1 MLPIWEIRIL
11 FLIFSLLTITKST
24 KLLSGHK
31 KCGDPECETFMSRV
45 LAIKDYIGPDCRY
58 LNFKTGEEIIVYS
71 KLSRKRE
78 DLWAGSK
85 GAEFGYFPVDAVRI
99 EETFITKEV
108 ELPTKETDFLCI
120 DGGEYVFE
128 NEDSILN
135 HYDKENEY
143 IPPYSEEKDTKFE
156 MPEDEVLK
164 LGGISYPN
172 EYKEQFPDSHE
183 SDSKYKDL
191 HTLETTS
198 HGDTELRDRETRQDE
213 TTPEEDQISQTPQ
226 AVPTQSAWTVSGF
239 VGWLGLG
246 SNENEEAVRKIS
258 QKTEEVT
265 FRRRKIAITDDSGL
279 KKLNEDG
286 ETAPQGSSW
295 FKSTF
300 TDLMHLGSDKSELD
314 LLYKENDPEI
324 HDSSA
329 IAANAGHHGSSAAS
343 EGIKEH
349 SNSEQSESSWFDLEF
364 SDILPFRYAEENAGK
379 EKLAA
384 GGEVDQDEEQ
394 RPSEE
399 SSLIDDGLRKQTGR
413 LMPYEEQDKEKI
425 VQETPEQAAEP
436 TLYEGQVKEKYDQ
449 EAPGIHVRKTDSDV
463 QSADEHA
470 DVKDAASPSPLLGD
484 KRLKSPYAEQ
494 DSIPDNQ
501 VMENNKI
508 KAVTKESERTND
520 QSGWYESMYNSLIDY
535 NRVTSDNQPGHEY
548 VTVESPQ
555 ESAVDQLSYSIG
567 QGTAKEENHEGP
579 KNQKSLFSVSYFTSV
594 LNFQSFIFEGTNNAQ
609 HAHNNLKSSEESTQ
623 FKKSEEVL
631 HIGKEE
637 LLENQN
643 ITEKVPENRN
653 ADTTQGNVLLSS
665 LAVKCS
671 EESRR
676 KRQGEELAKDNT
688 PHPLSVKSIEL
699 EHQVSYGQCT
709 GKKLYGRPLDTQGH
723 SNIEDKNNVRNLE
736 AKQQS
741 SLELQKLADLAE
753 QKDYISETYSY
764 EKSILGEDEP
774 HDGKA
779 IRPDNVEQAL
789 FSEELNEHSDSF
801 SKSKNIPGEDKIPL
815 DEDKPVIQGSRE
827 FNTKDQNP
835 FLTEQHE
842 APELTYSVRRPPQ
855 QQYKAINKDSKS
867 SKCNVNKNNC
877 LVSKVLNGSSRTPVI
892 GYTDVMKGIQVSD
905 PVPHLH
911 SKKRINNNIRADN
924 VVDSHDEKKLPDVKN
939 IESVPSHAIQD
950 YFHINPSAEDEMN
963 QSVVTEV
970 GKNLFSQ
977 ESAKEQNHFSQHITE
992 LSEGKQGHNEQNTSS
1007 NQGPSPL
1014 SGEVFQS
1021 EKEISRD
1028 SSHILNYDSV
1038 AYGVQKKGFQGPQ
1051 VQIGEKGVEEEQN
1064 SKAIEEH
1071 LDSAQVSDAS
1081 LIDQQEQSVFPYP
1094 SSSGTFSKKSICSP
1108 QMCASLTHEKEDKEE
1123 LKGEQVSSSY
1133 LDCQSTNIMS
1143 LVPDKK
1149 CISQKGHDRKQ
1160 HLTAGLEVKK
1170 LRISAQHKKIDSI
1183 PNTEE
1188 TKPEYQKQIAYTT
1201 SEITDIKPEDSLA
1214 TTEFNSLPQKQYTVV
1229 GTSPA
1234 RENPVQHLEVRSD
1247 TSNLDNNINPSKHLS
1262 HHLQPVDD
1270 YMYPIP
1276 PHAKDGMDTQ
1286 HLAKDH
1292 HDETFAHDLI
1302 SPFPKNLNHA
1312 EKVAYSGHARDSQ
1325 EKGKTGKDSE
1335 KKLRCKNIDCTS
1347 DKTEKGGVG
1356 SNIFG
1361 KISRL
1366 LGEPFKNKDDE
1377 DSKKYEDSRNIIG
1390 TQIKTQRQEADVVRS
1405 DFEQDKGEVQ
1415 STKAIRYLDNFKIKD
1430 EGSQGPGER
1439 DSNIQGKS
1447 VASDSKNYNQ
1457 KYDRSANQETIV
1469 QNGQLTADTELDLK
1483 EATSFSGLQELYFK
1497 FVEESKRILEANMC
1511 ERHELQLL
1519 EQEFEK
1525 LRRDI
1530 TTFPCEDIRREMK
1543 DLLEHENKLNSGHE
1557 KCLKDKVNLLPEL
1570 QSLVLDIRNK
1580 CEIQKA
1586 ESGMTNNGKLPDDHP
1601 KEKHHLN
1608 LDKEPNSGQH
1618 TEANNVPPVNTE
1630 KKIHTSA
1637 KNSQHQPNS
1646 KRKLSENNLVTH
1658 NYTISNEREW
1668 LFQIILHLNDFCAII
1683 TSVFSVMAS
1692 TSKKVLA
1699 ALPENMKPGPD
1710 LYGFPWEMV
1719 ICGAV
1724 VAVFTILLLMCRS
1737 YQSIRSRLY
1746 VGREKQLASKV
1757 AELVE
1762 DKCKVLE
1769 KLSLCK
1775 KEYEELE
1782 NSLKDGSLLQGL
1794 ASTSSMK
1801 AAYEELSSSNSAL
1814 KSDIECLEKELKE
1827 EKSKRS
1833 EQDDL
1838 LIEIQR
1844 RMESLENEAKSIQMQ
1859 VAEAKST
1866 LKVYE
1871 INRERLKIS
1880 VQDAIAE
1887 NNQLHESEK
1896 QLLKEAE
1903 GQSEQLSELN
1913 EQAKMLE
1920 TSKAG
1925 MEETLKN
1932 KESQVKSL
1940 TECLLK
1946 MKDWSCTL
1954 DEHAAAEDNHWDND
1968 IKTETENGEHLDD
1981 QEKRTVKKL
1990 IYAAKLNA
1998 CLKSMESE
2006 VNQICSKLTDENKA
2020 KEELAERIENLQKE
2034 HVTLHSENTHFESEV
2049 QKLQQKLKVMTELY
2063 QENEMNL
2070 HRKLTVEEKDRLQ
2083 KEEKLSKVDETISH
2097 AAEEVNRY
2105 RQRAE
2110 ELEEELKKTVH
2121 SYENLVKSHEQKA
2134 HDNWLAAR
2142 AAERH
2147 LSDIREENAYNRQ
2160 KLTEAE
2166 FKFDRLEK
2174 DPYALD
2180 MPVRAFGREHS
2191 PYGPSPMGRPS
2202 SETRAFLSPPTL
2214 LEGPL
2219 RFSPVLP
2226 GGGGGRGSR
2235 GPGNAGMYEVS
2246 NERGELHSDRLS
2258 DPHRPPSDTGS
2269 LSPPW
2274 DRDHRIMPPPAG
2286 QLYNEQSLPRRPE
2299 RFYPSH
2305 PNSGRLSGPAELRS
2319 YSMPSYDKA
2328 DGQASENNSGT
2339 DLSGNGIRDHPND
2352 SNTLNASDQS
2362 HAPDNGG
2369 FGPGIVP
2376 PQLPLLRAPL
2386 MPMDPRGPFMRRG
2399 PPFPPVPPSGYGPRE
2414 YFPRDFAGL
2423 PRPLL
2428 PMRGPFPVRPY
2439 SQYPPPRAGFFP
2451 PLPPESRNE
2460 MPAELAHPS
2469 TASSAT
2475 PQESQQET

>member
-520 QSGWYESMYNSLIDY
+520 QS
-535 NRVTSDNQPGHEY
+535 
-548 VTVESPQ
+548 
-555 ESAVDQLSYSIG
+555 
-567 QGTAKEENHEGP
+567 
-579 KNQKSLFSVSYFTSV
+579 
-594 LNFQSFIFEGTNNAQ
+594 
-609 HAHNNLKSSEESTQ
+609 
-623 FKKSEEVL
+623 
-631 HIGKEE
+631 
-637 LLENQN
+637 
-643 ITEKVPENRN
+643 
-653 ADTTQGNVLLSS
+653 
-665 LAVKCS
+665 
-671 EESRR
+671 
-676 KRQGEELAKDNT
+676 
-688 PHPLSVKSIEL
+688 
-699 EHQVSYGQCT
+699 
-709 GKKLYGRPLDTQGH
+709 
-723 SNIEDKNNVRNLE
+723 
-736 AKQQS
+736 
-741 SLELQKLADLAE
+741 
-753 QKDYISETYSY
+753 
-764 EKSILGEDEP
+764 GEDEP

>member
-520 QSGWYESMYNSLIDY
+520 Q
-535 NRVTSDNQPGHEY
+535 
-548 VTVESPQ
+548 
-555 ESAVDQLSYSIG
+555 
-567 QGTAKEENHEGP
+567 
-579 KNQKSLFSVSYFTSV
+579 
-594 LNFQSFIFEGTNNAQ
+594 
-609 HAHNNLKSSEESTQ
+609 
-623 FKKSEEVL
+623 
-631 HIGKEE
+631 
-637 LLENQN
+637 
-643 ITEKVPENRN
+643 
-653 ADTTQGNVLLSS
+653 
-665 LAVKCS
+665 
-671 EESRR
+671 
-676 KRQGEELAKDNT
+676 
-688 PHPLSVKSIEL
+688 
-699 EHQVSYGQCT
+699 
-709 GKKLYGRPLDTQGH
+709 
-723 SNIEDKNNVRNLE
+723 
-736 AKQQS
+736 
-741 SLELQKLADLAE
+741 
-753 QKDYISETYSY
+753 
-764 EKSILGEDEP
+764 
-774 HDGKA
+774 
-779 IRPDNVEQAL
+779 
-789 FSEELNEHSDSF
+789 
-801 SKSKNIPGEDKIPL
+801 
-815 DEDKPVIQGSRE
+815 
-827 FNTKDQNP
+827 
-835 FLTEQHE
+835 
-842 APELTYSVRRPPQ
+842 
-855 QQYKAINKDSKS
+855 
-867 SKCNVNKNNC
+867 
-877 LVSKVLNGSSRTPVI
+877 
-892 GYTDVMKGIQVSD
+892 
-905 PVPHLH
+905 
-911 SKKRINNNIRADN
+911 
-924 VVDSHDEKKLPDVKN
+924 
-939 IESVPSHAIQD
+939 
-950 YFHINPSAEDEMN
+950 
-963 QSVVTEV
+963 
-970 GKNLFSQ
+970 
-977 ESAKEQNHFSQHITE
+977 
-992 LSEGKQGHNEQNTSS
+992 
-1007 NQGPSPL
+1007 
-1014 SGEVFQS
+1014 
-1021 EKEISRD
+1021 
-1028 SSHILNYDSV
+1028 
-1038 AYGVQKKGFQGPQ
+1038 
-1051 VQIGEKGVEEEQN
+1051 
-1064 SKAIEEH
+1064 
-1071 LDSAQVSDAS
+1071 
-1081 LIDQQEQSVFPYP
+1081 
-1094 SSSGTFSKKSICSP
+1094 
-1108 QMCASLTHEKEDKEE
+1108 
-1123 LKGEQVSSSY
+1123 
-1133 LDCQSTNIMS
+1133 
-1143 LVPDKK
+1143 
-1149 CISQKGHDRKQ
+1149 
-1160 HLTAGLEVKK
+1160 
-1170 LRISAQHKKIDSI
+1170 
-1183 PNTEE
+1183 
-1188 TKPEYQKQIAYTT
+1188 
-1201 SEITDIKPEDSLA
+1201 
-1214 TTEFNSLPQKQYTVV
+1214 
-1229 GTSPA
+1229 
-1234 RENPVQHLEVRSD
+1234 
-1247 TSNLDNNINPSKHLS
+1247 
-1262 HHLQPVDD
+1262 
-1270 YMYPIP
+1270 
-1276 PHAKDGMDTQ
+1276 
-1286 HLAKDH
+1286 
-1292 HDETFAHDLI
+1292 
-1302 SPFPKNLNHA
+1302 
-1312 EKVAYSGHARDSQ
+1312 
-1325 EKGKTGKDSE
+1325 
-1335 KKLRCKNIDCTS
+1335 
-1347 DKTEKGGVG
+1347 
-1356 SNIFG
+1356 
-1361 KISRL
+1361 
-1366 LGEPFKNKDDE
+1366 
-1377 DSKKYEDSRNIIG
+1377 
-1390 TQIKTQRQEADVVRS
+1390 
-1405 DFEQDKGEVQ
+1405 
-1415 STKAIRYLDNFKIKD
+1415 
-1430 EGSQGPGER
+1430 
-1439 DSNIQGKS
+1439 
-1447 VASDSKNYNQ
+1447 
-1457 KYDRSANQETIV
+1457 
-1469 QNGQLTADTELDLK
+1469 
-1483 EATSFSGLQELYFK
+1483 
-1497 FVEESKRILEANMC
+1497 
-1511 ERHELQLL
+1511 
-1519 EQEFEK
+1519 
-1525 LRRDI
+1525 
-1530 TTFPCEDIRREMK
+1530 
-1543 DLLEHENKLNSGHE
+1543 
-1557 KCLKDKVNLLPEL
+1557 
-1570 QSLVLDIRNK
+1570 
-1580 CEIQKA
+1580 
-1586 ESGMTNNGKLPDDHP
+1586 SGMTNNGKLPDDHP

>member
-1 MLPIWEIRIL
+1 MLLIWDIRIL

-31 KCGDPECETFMSRV
+31 KCGDPECETLMSRV

-58 LNFKTGEEIIVYS
+58 LNFRTGEEIMVYS

-85 GAEFGYFPVDAVRI
+85 GADFGYFPVHAVRI
-99 EETFITKEV
+99 EETFTKKEV
-108 ELPTKETDFLCI
+108 ELPTKETDFLCL
-120 DGGEYVFE
+120 DEGEYVFE

-143 IPPYSEEKDTKFE
+143 IPPYSYEKDTKLE

-164 LGGISYPN
+164 LGGTSYPN
-172 EYKEQFPDSHE
+172 EYKEQFPDSQE

-191 HTLETTS
+191 HTLETAS
-198 HGDTELRDRETRQDE
+198 RGDTELRDGETRQDE
-213 TTPEEDQISQTPQ
+213 TTPEEDHFSQTPQ
-226 AVPTQSAWTVSGF
+226 AVPTQSVWTVSGF

-246 SNENEEAVRKIS
+246 SNENEEVVRKIS

-265 FRRRKIAITDDSGL
+265 FRRRKIAITDDSGF
-279 KKLNEDG
+279 KKLNEEG

-300 TDLMHLGSDKSELD
+300 TNLMHLGSDNSELD

-324 HDSSA
+324 HDSCTT
-329 IAANAGHHGSSAAS
+329 AGTPGNHGSSTAS
-343 EGIKEH
+343 EGIKER
-349 SNSEQSESSWFDLEF
+349 SNSEQAESSWFDLEF
-364 SDILPFRYAEENAGK
+364 SDILPFRYATENADK
-379 EKLAA
+379 EKLAG
-384 GGEVDQDEEQ
+384 GGEADQDEEQ
-394 RPSEE
+394 HPSEQ
-399 SSLIDDGLRKQTGR
+399 SSLMDDGLRKQTGR
-413 LMPYEEQDKEKI
+413 LMPDEERDKGEI
-425 VQETPEQAAEP
+425 VQETPKQTAEP
-436 TLYEGQVKEKYDQ
+436 TLYEEQVKEKYDQ

-463 QSADEHA
+463 QLADEH
-470 DVKDAASPSPLLGD
+470 GD

-501 VMENNKI
+501 VMEINKI

-520 QSGWYESMYNSLIDY
+520 QSGWYESMYNSFIDY
-535 NRVTSDNQPGHEY
+535 NRITSDNQPGHEY

-555 ESAVDQLSYSIG
+555 ESAVDELSYSIG

-579 KNQKSLFSVSYFTSV
+579 KNPISFFSVSYFTSV
-594 LNFQSFIFEGTNNAQ
+594 LNFQSFISEGTDHAQ
-609 HAHNNLKSSEESTQ
+609 HAHNNLKSSEENTQ

-643 ITEKVPENRN
+643 ITEKVPENRG
-653 ADTTQGNVLLSS
+653 ADTTQGNVLLPS
-665 LAVKCS
+665 LAVKGS
-671 EESRR
+671 EESRG

-688 PHPLSVKSIEL
+688 PHHLPVKSAEL

-709 GKKLYGRPLDTQGH
+709 GKNLYGRPEDHSLDTQGH

-736 AKQQS
+736 AKQQF
-741 SLELQKLADLAE
+741 SLDPRKLADLAE
-753 QKDYISETYSY
+753 RKDYVSEDTYSY

-779 IRPDNVEQAL
+779 VRPDNVEQAL
-789 FSEELNEHSDSF
+789 FFEELNEHADSF

-815 DEDKPVIQGSRE
+815 DEDKPVIQGSRD
-827 FNTKDQNP
+827 FNTKYQNP
-835 FLTEQHE
+835 FLTEQYE
-842 APELTYSVRRPPQ
+842 APELTYSVRRPPPPPQQQ

-867 SKCNVNKNNC
+867 SKYNVNKNNC
-877 LVSKVLNGSSRTPVI
+877 LVSKVLNGSSHTPAI

-905 PVPHLH
+905 PVLHLH
-911 SKKRINNNIRADN
+911 SKKHINNSIRADN
-924 VVDSHDEKKLPDVKN
+924 VIDSHDEKKLPDVKN

-950 YFHINPSAEDEMN
+950 YFSINPSAEDEMN
-963 QSVVTEV
+963 QSLVTKV

-977 ESAKEQNHFSQHITE
+977 ESAKEQMHFSQHISE
-992 LSEGKQGHNEQNTSS
+992 LSEGKQGHNEQNTSN

-1014 SGEVFQS
+1014 SEEVFQS
-1021 EKEISRD
+1021 EKEISGP
-1028 SSHILNYDSV
+1028 SSCILNYDSV

-1071 LDSAQVSDAS
+1071 FDSAHVSDAS

-1094 SSSGTFSKKSICSP
+1094 SSSGTFPKKSVHSP
-1108 QMCASLTHEKEDKEE
+1108 QMCASLTHQKEDKE
-1123 LKGEQVSSSY
+1123 LKGKQVSSSS

-1149 CISQKGHDRKQ
+1149 FMSQKGHDRKQ

-1188 TKPEYQKQIAYTT
+1188 TKPDYQKQIAYTT
-1201 SEITDIKPEDSLA
+1201 SKITDIKPEDSLVI
-1214 TTEFNSLPQKQYTVV
+1214 TDFNSLPQKQYTIV

-1234 RENPVQHLEVRSD
+1234 SENPIQHLEVQSD
-1247 TSNLDNNINPSKHLS
+1247 TSDLDNNVNPSKHLS
-1262 HHLQPVDD
+1262 HHLQPVHD
-1270 YMYPIP
+1270 YMDPIP
-1276 PHAKDGMDTQ
+1276 PHAKDAMDTQ

-1325 EKGKTGKDSE
+1325 EKGKTDKDSE
-1335 KKLRCKNIDCTS
+1335 KKLRCKNVACTS

-1356 SNIFG
+1356 SNISG
-1361 KISRL
+1361 KLSRL
-1366 LGEPFKNKDDE
+1366 IGEPFKNKGDE
-1377 DSKKYEDSRNIIG
+1377 DLKKYEDSRNIIG
-1390 TQIKTQRQEADVVRS
+1390 TQLKTKRQEADVVRS
-1405 DFEQDKGEVQ
+1405 NFEQDKGEVQ
-1415 STKAIRYLDNFKIKD
+1415 SAKFIRYLDNVKIKE

-1439 DSNIQGKS
+1439 DSSIQEKS
-1447 VASDSKNYNQ
+1447 VAADSKNYNQ

-1469 QNGQLTADTELDLK
+1469 QNGQLTPDTELDLK

-1530 TTFPCEDIRREMK
+1530 TTFPCEDIRRVMK
-1543 DLLEHENKLNSGHE
+1543 EVTTLVEHENKLNSGHE

-1570 QSLVLDIRNK
+1570 HSLVLDIRNK
-1580 CEIQKA
+1580 CETQKA
-1586 ESGMTNNGKLPDDHP
+1586 ESGMTNNGKLPDDAP

-1618 TEANNVPPVNTE
+1618 TEANNVSPVNTE
-1630 KKIHTSA
+1630 KKIRTSA
-1637 KNSQHQPNS
+1637 KNSHHQPNS
-1646 KRKLSENNLVTH
+1646 RRKLSENNLVTH

-1668 LFQIILHLNDFCAII
+1668 LFQISLHLNDFCAII
-1683 TSVFSVMAS
+1683 TPVFSVMAS

-1719 ICGAV
+1719 VCGAV

-1782 NSLKDGSLLQGL
+1782 NFLKDSSLLQGSV
-1794 ASTSSMK
+1794 STSSMK

-1814 KSDIECLEKELKE
+1814 KSDIECLEKEVKE

-1871 INRERLKIS
+1871 INRERLKTS

-1913 EQAKMLE
+1913 EQAKMFE
-1920 TSKAG
+1920 TSKAS

-1932 KESQVKSL
+1932 KESQAKSL
-1940 TECLLK
+1940 TESLLK
-1946 MKDWSCTL
+1946 MKDWSFTL
-1954 DEHAAAEDNHWDND
+1954 DEHTAAEDNHWDND

-1990 IYAAKLNA
+1990 IHAAKLNA

-2006 VNQICSKLTDENKA
+2006 INQMCSKLTDENKA
-2020 KEELAERIENLQKE
+2020 KEQLAERIENLQKE
-2034 HVTLHSENTHFESEV
+2034 HITLHSENTHFESEV

-2147 LSDIREENAYNRQ
+2147 LSDIREENAYSRQ

-2274 DRDHRIMPPPAG
+2274 DRDHRIMPLPAG

-2299 RFYPSH
+2299 RFYSSH

-2319 YSMPSYDKA
+2319 YSMPSFDKA

-2352 SNTLNASDQS
+2352 GNTLNASDQS

-2376 PQLPLLRAPL
+2376 PPLPLLRAPL

-2399 PPFPPVPPSGYGPRE
+2399 PPFPPVPPGAYGPRE

-2428 PMRGPFPVRPY
+2428 PMRGPFPMRPY

-2451 PLPPESRNE
+2451 PLPAESRTE
-2460 MPAELAHPS
+2460 MPAELTHPS
-2469 TASSAT
+2469 TASSAS
-2475 PQESQQET
+2475 PQESQEET